1 MAVTITIRNVPEG
14 VHAELKAQ
22 AALRGLS
29 LQKYLRRE
37 LVRIASEPK
46 PAPASQTS
54 TDEWLRE
61 VRERVETTGTHISR
75 DDILDAID
83 EGRKSRYDRG
93 TAGTGGR
100 GG

>member
-1 MAVTITIRNVPEG
+1 MAVTITIRNVPDG

-46 PAPASQTS
+46 PAPSSQTS

-61 VRERVETTGTHISR
+61 IRERVETTGTHIPRSVIVDMIR
-75 DDILDAID
+75 
-83 EGRKSRYDRG
+83 EERG
-93 TAGTGGR
+93 PLPP
-100 GG
+100 

>member
-46 PAPASQTS
+46 PAPASQPS
-54 TDEWLRE
+54 VDEWLRE
-61 VRERVETTGTHISR
+61 IRERVETTGTHIPRSAILEAR
-75 DDILDAID
+75 DAD
-83 EGRKSRYDRG
+83 RK
-93 TAGTGGR
+93 
-100 GG
+100 